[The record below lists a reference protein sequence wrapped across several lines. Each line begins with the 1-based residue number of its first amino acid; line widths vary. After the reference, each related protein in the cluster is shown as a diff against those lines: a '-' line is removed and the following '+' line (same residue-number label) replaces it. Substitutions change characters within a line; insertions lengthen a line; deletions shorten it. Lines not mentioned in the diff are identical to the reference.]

1 MPASTLKVRTNNELR
16 AEVVE
21 ETKPQTVDILRRL
34 QDADALEFDEAQLLE
49 RYDAHTWLID
59 G

>member
-1 MPASTLKVRTNNELR
+1 MLLR
-16 AEVVE
+16 V
-21 ETKPQTVDILRRL
+21 

-49 RYDAHTWLID
+49 RYDTLTWLID